1 MSENNSM
8 FPGEDGA
15 EVYLR
20 NASNARDEANTPK
33 SPYAG
38 KIIENV
44 FRVDDAPPTP
54 VYPELPPG
62 MVTRFDPAWGRDV
75 EVETGK
81 LYTPPADCRTRQSI
95 PLLGGALTPTG
106 ALNYPDMS
114 VTNPK
119 TFMGK
124 RKLPMFSVVSPASMI
139 YEADAMRYGAF
150 DAPRVDGKKGY
161 GPFNWRENPIEASVY
176 VDAAAR
182 HIMAWQDGE
191 DLAADSLVHHLAHA
205 KATLGIIIDALESGT
220 LIDDRPK
227 IKSGVASR
235 LLAERTKKF

>member
-1 MSENNSM
+1 MSENQSM
-8 FPGEDGA
+8 FPGEDGMP
-15 EVYLR
+15 EV
-20 NASNARDEANTPK
+20 AAHPQ
-33 SPYAG
+33 
-38 KIIENV
+38 
-44 FRVDDAPPTP
+44 
-54 VYPELPPG
+54 LPPSAFIG
-62 MVTRFDPAWGRDV
+62 PGGALPAGHQAA
-75 EVETGK
+75 

-150 DAPRVDGKKGY
+150 EAPRVDGKKGY